1 MNTRKHRFFTA
12 NITKNQDIGL
22 LNKIRAY
29 ALQDKGYDTVEAN
42 HQPQSQRK
50 LNSASPVKHSE

>member
-1 MNTRKHRFFTA
+1 MPTISIPKRKRWGICQGR
-12 NITKNQDIGL
+12 NIGL

-42 HQPQSQRK
+42 HQ
-50 LNSASPVKHSE
+50 LGFAADE